1 MSTVERVVVIGGGPA
16 GLSTAAALKRR
27 GVDALVLDR
36 SERVGASWAE
46 RYERL
51 HLHTI
56 RRFSGLAHHGIP
68 TTYPRYLSKDQYAEY
83 LAAYAERSALR
94 ISHAEEVTTVR
105 GGMPLGGGD
114 HRPDDLGG
122 GDCRGDRALRRAACP
137 RLGARL
143 ARSEGAFSHSAAYR
157 SGRDFAGMRALV
169 VGLGN
174 SGAEIATDLVEQGAS
189 SVSVAVRT
197 PPPIV
202 TRELFGVMPVQ
213 IFGIALMPLRIP
225 RAVDRVGAVLRK
237 RAVGDLR
244 PYGLQPA
251 AWGPFTARRPAVID
265 VGFLDVLKAGRV
277 TVRPA
282 VERLT
287 ASGAAF
293 ADGSSE
299 DVDVVVLAT
308 GFGTGLERVLRDV
321 PGVVG
326 ADGQPLARSGRPT
339 AAPGLYFIGFDET
352 IRGHLFE
359 ARRESKR
366 LARMIARSLRRQ
378 AERPALEED
387 ERDGRHCKER
397 QSLRDRLVEPCP
409 FDERREHRRVESDD
423 DETRRGGS
431 ARTRSRS
438 PSCPS
443 LKVK

>member
-1 MSTVERVVVIGGGPA
+1 MSAAEQVVVIGGGPA
-16 GLSTAAALKRR
+16 GLSTAAALSRR

-36 SERVGASWAE
+36 NERVGASWAE

-68 TTYPRYLSKDQYAEY
+68 TTYERYLSKDEYAEY
-83 LAAYAERSALR
+83 LVGYAKRFDLR
-94 ISHAEEVTTVR
+94 VSLDEEVIAV
-105 GGMPLGGGD
+105 
-114 HRPDDLGG
+114 
-122 GDCRGDRALRRAACP
+122 RRAARWEVVTTRRTISSEVVIVATGHYVEP
-137 RLGARL
+137 RIPDWARDGEFPGRVL
-143 ARSEGAFSHSAAYR
+143 HSAEYR
-157 SGRDFAGMRALV
+157 SGREFTGSRALV

-202 TRELFGVMPVQ
+202 TRELFGVLPVQ
-213 IFGIALMPLRIP
+213 IFGIALMPLGLP
-225 RAVDRVGAVLRK
+225 RVVDRVGAALRK

-244 PYGLQPA
+244 PYGLGTA

-265 VGFLDVLKAGRV
+265 VGFLEVLKAGSV

-287 ASGAAF
+287 PGGVEF
-293 ADGSSE
+293 ADGSS
-299 DVDVVVLAT
+299 DAFDVVVLAT
-308 GFGTGLERVLRDV
+308 GFGTGLARVLRDV
-321 PGVVG
+321 PGAVS

-352 IRGHLFE
+352 VRGHLFE

-366 LARMIARSLRRQ
+366 LAKAV
-378 AERPALEED
+378 A
-387 ERDGRHCKER
+387 G
-397 QSLRDRLVEPCP
+397 
-409 FDERREHRRVESDD
+409 
-423 DETRRGGS
+423 
-431 ARTRSRS
+431 
-438 PSCPS
+438 S
-443 LKVK
+443 LKTSGGTSSA

>member
-1 MSTVERVVVIGGGPA
+1 MSAAERVVVIGGGPA
-16 GLSTAAALKRR
+16 GLSTAAALSRR

-36 SERVGASWAE
+36 NDRVGASWAE

-68 TTYPRYLSKDQYAEY
+68 TTYQRYLSKDEYAQY
-83 LAAYAERSALR
+83 LVAYAERFALR
-94 ISHAEEVTTVR
+94 VSLGEDVTAV
-105 GGMPLGGGD
+105 
-114 HRPDDLGG
+114 
-122 GDCRGDRALRRAACP
+122 RRAAQWEVET
-137 RLGARL
+137 ARGTITTEVVIVATGHYVDPCVPDW
-143 ARSEGAFSHSAAYR
+143 ARDGEFPGRVLHSAEYR
-157 SGRDFAGMRALV
+157 TGREFAGSRALV

-202 TRELFGVMPVQ
+202 TRELFGVLPVQ
-213 IFGIALMPLRIP
+213 IFGIALMPLGIP
-225 RAVDRVGAVLRK
+225 HVVDRVGATLRK

-244 PYGLQPA
+244 PYGLGAA

-265 VGFLDVLKAGRV
+265 VGFLEVLKAGSV

-287 ASGAAF
+287 PSGVEF

-299 DVDVVVLAT
+299 EFDVVVLAT
-308 GFGTGLERVLRDV
+308 GFGTGLDRVLRDV
-321 PGVVG
+321 PGVV
-326 ADGQPLARSGRPT
+326 AEDGQPLARSGRPT

-352 IRGHLFE
+352 VRGHLFE

-366 LARMIARSLRRQ
+366 LAKTVVRSL
-378 AERPALEED
+378 
-387 ERDGRHCKER
+387 
-397 QSLRDRLVEPCP
+397 
-409 FDERREHRRVESDD
+409 
-423 DETRRGGS
+423 T
-431 ARTRSRS
+431 T
-438 PSCPS
+438 
-443 LKVK
+443 

>member
-16 GLSTAAALKRR
+16 GLSTAAALGRH

-36 SERVGASWAE
+36 SERVGASWGE

-68 TTYPRYLSKDQYAEY
+68 KRYPQYLSKDQYAEY

-94 ISHAEEVTTVR
+94 ISHSEEVTAVR
-105 GGMPLGGGD
+105 GGMPWKVETASRTLSADAVVVATGHYVEPRVPDWARDSEFGG
-114 HRPDDLGG
+114 
-122 GDCRGDRALRRAACP
+122 
-137 RLGARL
+137 RLL
-143 ARSEGAFSHSAAYR
+143 HSAEYR
-157 SGRDFAGMRALV
+157 SGRDFSGLRALV

-213 IFGIALMPLRIP
+213 LFGIALMPLRMP
-225 RAVDRVGAVLRK
+225 GVVDRVGAVLRK

-244 PYGLQPA
+244 PFGLGPA

-293 ADGSSE
+293 VDGSSD

-366 LARMIARSLRRQ
+366 LARTIARSLS
-378 AERPALEED
+378 A
-387 ERDGRHCKER
+387 
-397 QSLRDRLVEPCP
+397 S
-409 FDERREHRRVESDD
+409 
-423 DETRRGGS
+423 GGTSS
-431 ARTRSRS
+431 A
-438 PSCPS
+438 
-443 LKVK
+443 